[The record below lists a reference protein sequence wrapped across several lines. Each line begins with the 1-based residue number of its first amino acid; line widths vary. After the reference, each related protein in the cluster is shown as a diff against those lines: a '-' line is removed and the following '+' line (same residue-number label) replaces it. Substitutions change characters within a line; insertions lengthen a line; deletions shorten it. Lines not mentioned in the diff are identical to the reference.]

1 MAESLIYRAI
11 LREYLARY
19 LPAKRH
25 LVELQKR
32 ARQIQ
37 KENEQSPLGA
47 ITYSGMPKGNSISD
61 PTAAPLMRYAAALE
75 KVDNQILEVEIIR
88 NDVEAILNYL
98 PNGTDNK
105 NIIEM
110 KYIDGKSDAYIQQ
123 KYFFAHRST
132 VTYHINQ
139 GLDALLGIPAVIE
152 TLDNYIED
160 KEKWQ

>member
-1 MAESLIYRAI
+1 MADEVITRAT

-37 KENEQSPLGA
+37 KENEQSPLKA
-47 ITYSGMPKGNSISD
+47 ITYSGMPKSNNISD
-61 PTAAPLMRYAAALE
+61 PTAAPLMRYAAAME
-75 KVDNQILEVEIIR
+75 KVDNQTLEVEIIKT
-88 NDVEAILNYL
+88 DVEAVLKYL

-105 NIIEM
+105 TIIEM

-139 GLDALLGIPAVIE
+139 GLDALLEIPAVIE
-152 TLDNYIED
+152 TLKNFLKD

>member
-1 MAESLIYRAI
+1 MADEVITRAT

-32 ARQIQ
+32 AKRIQ
-37 KENEQSPLGA
+37 KENEESSLKA
-47 ITYSGMPKGNSISD
+47 ITYSGMPKSNNISN
-61 PTAAPLMRYAAALE
+61 PTAAPLMRYAEAVDRIE
-75 KVDNQILEVEIIR
+75 KQIYEVEVIR
-88 NDVEAILNYL
+88 IDINAILTHL

-110 KYIDGKSDAYIQQ
+110 KYLDGKSDAYIQQ
-123 KYFFAHRST
+123 KYFFASRST

-139 GLDALLGIPAVIE
+139 GLDALLEIPAVIE
-152 TLDNYIED
+152 TLTEYLKD